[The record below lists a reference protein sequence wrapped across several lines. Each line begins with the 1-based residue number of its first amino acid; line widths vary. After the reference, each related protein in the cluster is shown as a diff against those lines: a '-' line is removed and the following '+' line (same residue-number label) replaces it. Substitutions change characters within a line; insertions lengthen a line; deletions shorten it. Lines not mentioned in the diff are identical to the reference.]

1 MKQDTTGKEESVRG
15 LKSHHTDLLPR
26 KENRKF
32 SIVRYGVIVLAVL
45 VPYLLILIF
54 IGPWL
59 VQVVQQTQG
68 IAPKYTY
75 GLMLLSYGIILS
87 LALKKYFPYI
97 TK

>member
-1 MKQDTTGKEESVRG
+1 MKQDTTEKEESVRG
-15 LKSHHTDLLPR
+15 LKSHHTDLLTR

-54 IGPWL
+54 FGTWL
-59 VQVVQQTQG
+59 VQAVQQTQG

-75 GLMLLSYGIILS
+75 ILMFIFYSIILI
-87 LALKKYFPYI
+87 LALKKYGSYI
-97 TK
+97 IK